1 MRSAY
6 HPYIQALQELLEF
19 KQLFFLAIDY
29 FFSSSI
35 DIYLKNYIF
44 SIESVR

>member
-19 KQLFFLAIDY
+19 KQLFFWQLTI
-29 FFSSSI
+29 FFHLLLTFI
-35 DIYLKNYIF
+35 
-44 SIESVR
+44 